1 MPADT
6 GIPQLG
12 SFLLSTIAEVNFLPG
27 VSVFVA
33 NESEV
38 IAALA
43 SVLGLP
49 VHENNEQAIISAVPE
64 NAEWMIFE

>member
-12 SFLLSTIAEVNFLPG
+12 SFLLSTMAEVNFLLV
-27 VSVFVA
+27 VSVFSTK
-33 NESEV
+33 ESEL

-43 SVLGLP
+43 SVWGLP
-49 VHENNEQAIISAVPE
+49 VHENNEQAIISAANE
-64 NAEWMIFE
+64 NVESMIFE